1 MSVEFYEK
9 TIGKQKQN
17 SIIGFVII
25 FRKAGKQTY
34 LADRFFIGINIKQ
47 ILWQKWLFQ
56 WDREKMV
63 AKQRCFYV
71 EFSQIN
77 FL

>member
-25 FRKAGKQTY
+25 FTKAGKQTY
-34 LADRFFIGINIKQ
+34 LVDQLFIGINIKQ
-47 ILWQKWLFQ
+47 IFIQK
-56 WDREKMV
+56 
-63 AKQRCFYV
+63 
-71 EFSQIN
+71 
-77 FL
+77 